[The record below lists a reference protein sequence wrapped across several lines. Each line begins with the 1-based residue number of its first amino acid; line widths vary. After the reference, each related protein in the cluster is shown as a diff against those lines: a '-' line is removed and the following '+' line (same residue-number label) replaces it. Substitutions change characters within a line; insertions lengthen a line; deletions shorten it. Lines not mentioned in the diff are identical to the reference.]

1 MNTANIRH
9 VEPSDY
15 PQIIAVVDEWWG
27 GRPKTATLPRLFF
40 IHFRPT
46 SFVVEISGEIVAF
59 LVGFVSPTLPKEA
72 YIHFVGVHP
81 QFRKTGLAR
90 TLYERF
96 IATVYNLGCRSVR
109 SVTSPINKDSI
120 RFHFGLGFRAIES
133 EKIVAGIPI
142 VEEYNGIGED
152 RVLFVKNL

>member
-1 MNTANIRH
+1 MNAANIRH

-15 PQIIAVVDEWWG
+15 PQIITVVDEWWG
-27 GRPKTATLPRLFF
+27 GRPIAAMLPRLFF
-40 IHFRPT
+40 VHFRRT

-59 LVGFVSPTLPKEA
+59 LIGFVSPTLPQEA

-81 QFRKTGLAR
+81 QFRKSGLAR
-90 TLYERF
+90 TLYECF
-96 IATVYNLGCRSVR
+96 IATVYNLGCRLVR
-109 SVTSPINKDSI
+109 SVTSPVNKGSI

-133 EKIVAGIPI
+133 EKIVAGIPV
-142 VEEYNGIGED
+142 VEEYDGIGED

>member
-1 MNTANIRH
+1 MNAANVRH

-15 PQIIAVVDEWWG
+15 PQIIAVVDDWWG
-27 GRPKTATLPRLFF
+27 GRPMAAMLPRFF
-40 IHFRPT
+40 FVHFRRT

-59 LVGFVSPTLPKEA
+59 LVGFVSPSLPHEA

-81 QFRKTGLAR
+81 QFRKNGLAR
-90 TLYERF
+90 TLYECF

-109 SVTSPINKDSI
+109 SVTSPVNKGSI

-133 EKIVAGIPI
+133 EKFVAGIPV
-142 VEEYNGIGED
+142 VEEYDGIGED